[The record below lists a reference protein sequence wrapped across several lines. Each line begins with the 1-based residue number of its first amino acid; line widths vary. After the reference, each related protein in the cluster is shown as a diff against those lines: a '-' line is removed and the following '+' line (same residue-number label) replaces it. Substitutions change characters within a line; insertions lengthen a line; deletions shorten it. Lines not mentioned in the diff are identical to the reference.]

1 MVRTSTSRNALIE
14 PACMASLHKH
24 TYVNQNGDKQD
35 LLFFFNPDSKT
46 TRNNFTLKCS
56 PNDGLTW
63 PDALWTL
70 IDQNNGNGYS
80 CITSV
85 DNDTIGVLYEGSGA
99 DLIFMTIE
107 IEEIIKR
114 L

>member
-1 MVRTSTSRNALIE
+1 RNALIE

-35 LLFFFNPDSKT
+35 LLFFFNPDSKIA
-46 TRNNFTLKCS
+46 RNNFTLKCS
-56 PNDGLTW
+56 TNDGLTW
-63 PDALWTL
+63 PDVLWTL

-85 DNDTIGVLYEGSGA
+85 DNDTIGILYEGSGA
-99 DLIFMTIE
+99 NLIFLTIE
-107 IEEIIKR
+107 IEEIIKK